1 MHHITSQLYIFN
13 KFLVIKNI
21 EAIKKLN
28 IMKALYIYNTYQST
42 CEIGSK
48 TVLEYYLDDIV
59 DCFFF
64 VLFFSFWLFDYIYK
78 KIYFMFCICRPHIF
92 VQDVCGRYY

>member
-64 VLFFSFWLFDYIYK
+64 LFCFFPFGCLITFTRRYILSFVFVLAN
-78 KIYFMFCICRPHIF
+78 
-92 VQDVCGRYY
+92 